1 MNAQSHGISNR
12 RWPATALAATSKR
25 QGISATL
32 NTVTDSF
39 RRATGSNP
47 SPALN
52 RITVRAVFLQKRT
65 NIEELS
71 THERWFNLI
80 DESLQL
86 VYWSENPCAGHG
98 FEVKLT

>member
-52 RITVRAVFLQKRT
+52 RITVRAIFLQKRV
-65 NIEELS
+65 NIEEL
-71 THERWFNLI
+71 TAHERWLI
-80 DESLQL
+80 DESLRI
-86 VYWSENPCAGHG
+86 VS
-98 FEVKLT
+98 